1 MSVPKH
7 RSLRAGALVLFA
19 MALAGATGCAK
30 TPQTRFYILSPL
42 PPSAAPKDVSTAR
55 APLVGLRPVTLPEQ
69 LDRPEI
75 VTRSGANVLQLA
87 EFDQWAAPLR
97 DSFSRVLAEDLA
109 ILVPADRVVL
119 FPWARESSVD
129 YEVIVDVVRFDGALG
144 ADAQLVAD
152 WTIARRGAKTAPVTK
167 RSSHTEPAGGTYADL
182 VSAQSRLVAALG
194 RDIASALQAMPR

>member
-1 MSVPKH
+1 MSSLKR
-7 RSLRAGALVLFA
+7 RSLRVVALGLFA
-19 MALAGATGCAK
+19 MGLAGVTGCGK
-30 TPQTRFYILSPL
+30 TPQTRFYILSAL
-42 PPSAAPKDVSTAR
+42 PPNAAPKDAASGRV
-55 APLVGLRPVTLPEQ
+55 PLVGLRPVTLPEQ

-119 FPWARESSVD
+119 FPWSREASVD

-152 WTIARRGAKTAPVTK
+152 WTIARRGAKAAPVTK
-167 RSSHTEPAGGTYADL
+167 RSNHTEPAGGTYADL

-194 RDIASALQAMPR
+194 RDIASALQALPR

>member
-1 MSVPKH
+1 MRRARRRLLRSV
-7 RSLRAGALVLFA
+7 ALILCAIAVPS
-19 MALAGATGCAK
+19 ATGCAR
-30 TPQTRFYILSPL
+30 TPPTRFYILSAL
-42 PPSAAPKDVSTAR
+42 PPSAAAKDAAAGR

-87 EFDQWAAPLR
+87 EFDQWGAPLR
-97 DSFSRVLAEDLA
+97 DSFTRVLAEDLA

-119 FPWARESSVD
+119 FPWFRESSVD

-152 WTIARRGAKTAPVTK
+152 WTIAKRGAKNAPVAK

-194 RDIASALQAMPR
+194 RDIARALQAMSR